1 MPKDLV
7 VKDVEAVLMKTRKCR
22 RRPGDIPYPIS
33 YSNQMADLFVCFDIW
48 NHMFLTNHFGNLTVT
63 MHRFEQPPARSLDIG
78 CGSGFWVI
86 EAAKKWQNSKII
98 GFDIV
103 KIQPRLHDIEHLIP
117 LSQRIGWVHGNFLD
131 GLPFPS
137 NHFDCVRMAGL
148 GLAIPE
154 DEWQFVL
161 EEIHRVMT
169 PGAVLEII
177 EENLL
182 FPCPSTLLQQ
192 PDQEA
197 SRSSPA
203 VYIYIPPPHIPSLK
217 LLKSKSTNFYVR
229 SSGSPERSPIS
240 PATSI
245 HEHSKFASR
254 ISLFRPSVYVSGPS
268 SSSTLAQP
276 SPATTETTTGTEHPQ
291 DHTRLN
297 IAWEAMLATCFL
309 SPKLLSVIP
318 FYLTSSSFAD
328 TKSHSPLIIPLHPN
342 SGAKPIPTL
351 KLYRS
356 MGSMREKEN
365 QRTVADPL
373 HEFDFAPAVSTRSIK
388 PDGCSFRT
396 SILPRPQAPAWG
408 TMHLARTVSTIKG
421 CKEAIW
427 AEYKQLY
434 DKDALYLLSR
444 TASGDGEDYS
454 SQPHKYVV
462 RKAFEVDWNNW
473 EYDMLDRIAMRNNLL
488 THVSWVQAT
497 SKAERPDCQTWREK
511 LNRKSG
517 SEASSGHLVTGYNP
531 DDLCRSLR
539 VFTGFKS

>member
-7 VKDVEAVLMKTRKCR
+7 VKDVEAALMKTRKCR

-33 YSNQMADLFVCFDIW
+33 YSNQMADLDIW
-48 NHMFLTNHFGNLTVT
+48 NHMFLTSHFGNLT
-63 MHRFEQPPARSLDIG
+63 MHQFEQPPARSLDIG
-78 CGSGFWVI
+78 CGSGFWAI

-103 KIQPRLHDIEHLIP
+103 KIQPRLHDIEYLRP
-117 LSQRIGWVHGNFLD
+117 LSQRIGWVHGNFLN

-137 NHFDCVRMAGL
+137 NHFDFVRMAGL

-161 EEIHRVMT
+161 E
-169 PGAVLEII
+169 II
-177 EENLL
+177 EEDLL
-182 FPCPSTLLQQ
+182 FPCPSTLLQH
-192 PDQEA
+192 PGQEA

-203 VYIYIPPPHIPSLK
+203 VHIYIPPPHIPSLK
-217 LLKSKSTNFYVR
+217 LFKSKSTNFCVL
-229 SSGSPERSPIS
+229 SSTSPEPSPIS

-245 HEHSKFASR
+245 HDHSKFASQ

-268 SSSTLAQP
+268 SSSTPVQP
-276 SPATTETTTGTEHPQ
+276 SPATTETITDTEHPQ
-291 DHTRLN
+291 DHTRLK
-297 IAWEAMLATCFL
+297 IAWEAMLATRFL

-342 SGAKPIPTL
+342 SGTIPTL
-351 KLYRS
+351 KSYQS

-365 QRTVADPL
+365 QRTVANPL
-373 HEFDFAPAVSTRSIK
+373 YEFDFAPAVSTRSIK
-388 PDGCSFRT
+388 TDGCSFRT

-444 TASGDGEDYS
+444 TAPDDVEDYS
-454 SQPHKYVV
+454 SQPHKYIV

-473 EYDMLDRIAMRNNLL
+473 DYDMLDRIAMRNNLL
-488 THVSWVQAT
+488 THIPWVQAT
-497 SKAERPDCQTWREK
+497 ECPNYQTWRGK
-511 LNRKSG
+511 LDPKSG
-517 SEASSGHLVTGYNP
+517 SEARSGHLVTGYNP

>member
-7 VKDVEAVLMKTRKCR
+7 VKDVEAALMKTRKCR

-33 YSNQMADLFVCFDIW
+33 YSNQMADFDIW
-48 NHMFLTNHFGNLTVT
+48 DHMFLTSHFQNLT
-63 MHRFEQPPARSLDIG
+63 MHRFEQPPARSLDVG
-78 CGSGFWVI
+78 CGSGFWAI
-86 EAAKKWQNSKII
+86 EAAKKWQNSEII

-103 KIQPRLHDIEHLIP
+103 KIQPRLHDIEYLRP
-117 LSQRIGWVHGNFLD
+117 LSQRIRWVHGNFLD

-137 NHFDCVRMAGL
+137 NHFDFVRMAGL

-177 EENLL
+177 EEDLL
-182 FPCPSTLLQQ
+182 FPSPSALLQQ

-203 VYIYIPPPHIPSLK
+203 VHIYIPPPHIPPLE
-217 LLKSKSTNFYVR
+217 LFKSKSTNFYVR
-229 SSGSPERSPIS
+229 SSASPERSPIS
-240 PATSI
+240 PATSTGSI
-245 HEHSKFASR
+245 HDHSKFANR

-268 SSSTLAQP
+268 SSSTLTQP
-276 SPATTETTTGTEHPQ
+276 SPATTETTTETEHPQ
-291 DHTRLN
+291 DHTRLK
-297 IAWEAMLATCFL
+297 IAWEAMLATRFL

-328 TKSHSPLIIPLHPN
+328 TKSHSPLIIPLPPN
-342 SGAKPIPTL
+342 SGTIPTL
-351 KLYRS
+351 KSYRS

-373 HEFDFAPAVSTRSIK
+373 YEFDFAPAVSTRSIK
-388 PDGCSFRT
+388 TDGCSFRT
-396 SILPRPQAPAWG
+396 STLPRPQAPTWG
-408 TMHLARTVSTIKG
+408 TMHLARTVSTITG

-444 TASGDGEDYS
+444 TAPDEEDYS
-454 SQPHKYVV
+454 SQPHKHVV
-462 RKAFEVDWNNW
+462 RKAFEVDWKNW

-488 THVSWVQAT
+488 THVPWVQAT
-497 SKAERPDCQTWREK
+497 SKAERPDCQTWRET

-517 SEASSGHLVTGYNP
+517 LEASSGHLVTGYNP